1 MTNTV
6 ALTVPEIHQLAQDAL
21 LANGCDASNANA
33 IATTV
38 STAERD
44 GSESHG
50 LFRIPGYIG
59 SMRSG
64 KVNGKANPNHNI
76 LTPVIIQ
83 MDGDNGY
90 TPLAIER
97 GVPLLAD
104 AAKIYGI
111 AAMPIVN
118 TYHFAAL
125 WPETEALAQH
135 GLVGMAF
142 TAYKPKVAPA
152 GAKEALFGTNPISV
166 AWPRPGN
173 TPWVFDMATS
183 SRALGDIQIAA
194 RDGHTVPTG
203 TGLDSQGNPTTDPT
217 AIANGGVILPFGGHK
232 GSAIAT
238 MVELFAAGL
247 TGEQFSFE
255 AGESDIEDGG
265 PARGGELLIAM
276 SPGIISGTSAD
287 NHCES
292 FFQRLES
299 LDGVRLPGQ
308 RRHKNRNNNGPRS
321 INAALV
327 KQIRD
332 LCHT

>member
-1 MTNTV
+1 MTDIIEMTV
-6 ALTVPEIHQLAQDAL
+6 AEIHQLATDVL
-21 LANGCDASNANA
+21 RANGCDEANA
-33 IATTV
+33 EAIANTV

-50 LFRIPGYIG
+50 LFRIPGYVN

-64 KVNGKANPNHNI
+64 KVNGKANPQPEVV
-76 LTPVIIQ
+76 TPAIIRMQ
-83 MDGDNGY
+83 GDNGY

-97 GVPLLAD
+97 GIPELAN
-104 AAKIYGI
+104 AAKALGI

-125 WPETEALAQH
+125 WPETEGLADH

-152 GAKEALFGTNPISV
+152 GAKQALFGTNPISV
-166 AWPRPGN
+166 AWPRPGKS
-173 TPWVFDMATS
+173 PWVFDMATS

-194 RDGHTVPTG
+194 RDGHEVPIG
-203 TGLDSQGNPTTDPT
+203 TGLDAEGNPTTDP
-217 AIANGGVILPFGGHK
+217 AKIANGGVILPFGGHK

-265 PARGGELLIAM
+265 PARGGELLLAM
-276 SPGIISGTSAD
+276 SPNLIAGSDWES
-287 NHCES
+287 HCES
-292 FFQRLES
+292 FFTCLS
-299 LDGVRLPGQ
+299 DLDGVRLPGQ
-308 RRHKNRNNNGPRS
+308 RRHHNRQDTGTRK
-321 INAALV
+321 INANLLRDI
-327 KQIRD
+327 KQ
-332 LCHT
+332 LL